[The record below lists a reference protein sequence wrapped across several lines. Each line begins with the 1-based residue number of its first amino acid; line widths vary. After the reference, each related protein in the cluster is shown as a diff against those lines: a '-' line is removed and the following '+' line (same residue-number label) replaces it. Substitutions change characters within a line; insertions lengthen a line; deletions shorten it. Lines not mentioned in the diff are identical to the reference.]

1 MLKYLSSYC
10 TENILCHYYKDEGV
24 NAVYGNNRCLL

>member
-1 MLKYLSSYC
+1 M
-10 TENILCHYYKDEGV
+10 YKNSVYTSQKTLQLQCGNKLV